1 MPRWGLLGVDNGI
14 RLRST
19 FGMKKNHFVS
29 IVALI
34 ALAIASLGLGG
45 CATSGE
51 GWRNQK
57 PVLYPNEHYKQVGA
71 QAAQGDIAECLY
83 VAEHGPTQRSQA
95 KDAAVNTLGGAAA
108 GAALGAIGG
117 AIAGNA
123 GTGAAAG
130 AAVGGTLGVG
140 KTIYDAGKPT
150 TAYKGYVDAC
160 LRDKGYEI
168 VDWQ

>member
-1 MPRWGLLGVDNGI
+1 MPRRGLSGVDNRIG
-14 RLRST
+14 LRSN
-19 FGMKKNHFVS
+19 FGMKKNHLVS
-29 IVALI
+29 TVVLI
-34 ALAIASLGLGG
+34 AFFTVSLGLGG

-57 PVLYPNEHYKQVGA
+57 PVLYPNAHYKQVGA

-83 VAEHGPTQRSQA
+83 VAEHGQTQRSQG

-160 LRDKGYEI
+160 LEEKGYKV

>member
-1 MPRWGLLGVDNGI
+1 MQN
-14 RLRST
+14 LRRSVS
-19 FGMKKNHFVS
+19 FVS
-29 IVALI
+29 VVAFVSLVAL
-34 ALAIASLGLGG
+34 SG
-45 CATSGE
+45 CQTAGS
-51 GWRNQK
+51 GWRNQQ
-57 PVLYPNEHYKQVGA
+57 PQLYPNKHYKSVGP
-71 QAAQGDIAECLY
+71 QKAQGDIAECIY
-83 VAEHGPTQRSQA
+83 VAQHGPTQRSQA

-150 TAYKGYVDAC
+150 PAFKGYVDAC
-160 LRDKGYEI
+160 LREKGYEV

>member
-1 MPRWGLLGVDNGI
+1 MRKGRSVVFSSLLVCAVASGGL
-14 RLRST
+14 
-19 FGMKKNHFVS
+19 FGCK
-29 IVALI
+29 
-34 ALAIASLGLGG
+34 
-45 CATSGE
+45 TSGE
-51 GWRNQK
+51 GWRNQR
-57 PVLYPNEHYKQVGA
+57 PVLYPNQHYKTVGA
-71 QAAQGDIAECLY
+71 EAAQGDIAECLY
-83 VAEHGPTQRSQA
+83 VAQHGPTQRSQA

-130 AAVGGTLGVG
+130 AAVGGTIGVG

-150 TAYKGYVDAC
+150 PAFKGYVDAC

>member
-1 MPRWGLLGVDNGI
+1 
-14 RLRST
+14 
-19 FGMKKNHFVS
+19 MKQTHVVS
-29 IVALI
+29 IACLT
-34 ALAIASLGLGG
+34 ALAMISPGLAG

-57 PVLYPNEHYKQVGA
+57 PVLYPNAHYKEVGA
-71 QAAQGDIAECLY
+71 QKAQGDIAECLY

-130 AAVGGTLGVG
+130 AALGGTIGVG
-140 KTIYDAGKPT
+140 KTLYDAGKPT
-150 TAYKGYVDAC
+150 PAFKGYVDAC
-160 LRDKGYEI
+160 LREKGYEV

>member
-1 MPRWGLLGVDNGI
+1 MRSTSRMLESHRSLGFLGV
-14 RLRST
+14 
-19 FGMKKNHFVS
+19 
-29 IVALI
+29 ALLL
-34 ALAIASLGLGG
+34 LATVLPG
-45 CATSGE
+45 CQTTGD

-57 PVLYPNEHYKQVGA
+57 PQLYPNQHYRTVGP
-71 QAAQGDIAECLY
+71 QKAQGDIAECMY
-83 VAEHGPTQRSQA
+83 VAQNGPTQRSQA

-130 AAVGGTLGVG
+130 AAIGGTLGVG

-150 TAYKGYVDAC
+150 TAFKGYVDAC
-160 LRDKGYEI
+160 LREKGYEV